1 MIRSSEEFKRA
12 YWTPVFKDEWISKWT
27 PPNRHIKDEEEVRQ
41 TGIEDVLYSG
51 SYCFVEWPDKA
62 PEIFPPDTLRIDL
75 TIMPDLS
82 RRIKLESASEV

>member
-1 MIRSSEEFKRA
+1 
-12 YWTPVFKDEWISKWT
+12 
-27 PPNRHIKDEEEVRQ
+27 VRQ
-41 TGIEDVLYSG
+41 TGIEDVLYSD

-82 RRIKLESASEV
+82 RRIKLESTSEV